1 MWTTATN
8 LYFNRLMDNG
18 MDWEEQPTTKPNRM
32 GKQYREARHSKIHG
46 VHGLRGLKVI
56 GAILHEQYQEATQVR
71 SREVQEPDAEGNQ
84 PHG

>member
-8 LYFNRLMDNG
+8 LYFTRLMDKG

-32 GKQYREARHSKIHG
+32 GKQYREARHNKIHG

-56 GAILHEQYQEATQVR
+56 GAILNEQYQEATQVR
-71 SREVQEPDAEGNQ
+71 SREVQGPDVEGDH

>member
-1 MWTTATN
+1 MWTTGTN
-8 LYFNRLMDNG
+8 PQLNALMDEG

-32 GKQYREARHSKIHG
+32 GKQYREARHSKVHG

-71 SREVQEPDAEGNQ
+71 SREVQGSDDEGNH